1 MWGSWWYHI
10 PKVHMRELSIF
21 VTCCDLLWL
30 VVTLC
35 SCFRP
40 KKRAKRAS
48 RKPKS
53 RPAWP
58 PWDWR
63 AASADPRNP
72 AVSSGPGTP
81 RPPSRPGPRATIHAP
96 WRLLGT
102 GCWTWM
108 RGAVQLTVAE
118 PPFRQREKL
127 GNIRPSMDN
136 WTKGKI
142 WTSRSWQ
149 RMTSLTNCH
158 RSFSSVFIVDIC
170 HHQRQHRDHQKSFR
184 DVVIIIIIS
193 SSIIMAVFVTE
204 MVCWAT
210 SYFWHPL
217 SVTFS
222 LEGARKNF
230 TS

>member
-1 MWGSWWYHI
+1 MWGSWWHHI

-21 VTCCDLLWL
+21 VTCCDMLWL

-35 SCFRP
+35 SFFRP
-40 KKRAKRAS
+40 KKKGKKGITKAEVPPCLTTLGLAGRVSWPAKSSCVKRPRDTTATVTTRAES
-48 RKPKS
+48 H
-53 RPAWP
+53 
-58 PWDWR
+58 
-63 AASADPRNP
+63 DPRAM
-72 AVSSGPGTP
+72 AVAGDRNG
-81 RPPSRPGPRATIHAP
+81 
-96 WRLLGT
+96 
-102 GCWTWM
+102 
-108 RGAVQLTVAE
+108 RGGGLYSWPLQSHR
-118 PPFRQREKL
+118 FGREKL
-127 GNIRPSMDN
+127 GNVRPSMDN

-170 HHQRQHRDHQKSFR
+170 QHQHQHRDHQKSFR
-184 DVVIIIIIS
+184 DVVIIIS